1 MPIFASLVC
10 GFVFGCG
17 LTVSGMIQPA
27 KVLGFLDVFGAWDP
41 SLAVVMA
48 AGLTVTSIGYAL
60 VRRRSPLFEKESLWP
75 TKKDI
80 DQSLLLG
87 ALLFGIGWGLVGL
100 CPGPAVTNLATLSLP
115 VIIFVIAMALGM
127 LAHDLML
134 ARRCPLRIVS
144 PAQPPQMAKLQSTR
158 RHRLEC
164 SGMSAFGT
172 KRTFHD

>member
-1 MPIFASLVC
+1 MPVLASLVC
-10 GFVFGCG
+10 GFVFGWG

-27 KVLGFLDVFGAWDP
+27 KVLGFLDVFGIPSGTWDP

-80 DQSLLLG
+80 DQSLIFG

-100 CPGPAVTNLATLSLP
+100 CPGPAVANLAALSLP
-115 VIIFVIAMALGM
+115 MIIFVLAMALGM
-127 LAHDLML
+127 LAHDLWP
-134 ARRCPLRIVS
+134 ARTAVR
-144 PAQPPQMAKLQSTR
+144 AA
-158 RHRLEC
+158 
-164 SGMSAFGT
+164 
-172 KRTFHD
+172 